1 MDAVVH
7 FNEMMAASD
16 PDSPPED
23 VQKAACDVLD
33 ETFAKLVSMVTKDPA
48 TSIRDFGMRVLN
60 VTDVTTLDT
69 IEGRWRTRQEHMKT
83 FTGWLR
89 HPAVG
94 LLPALH
100 LGPPAPNTPQAAY
113 KERLDKIVGNLLL
126 FYRSVD
132 SDIRARKMH
141 EPSYHP
147 PLSEMMQHTP
157 RVSEDEGPEITE
169 QHTLMLWALQH
180 LASMNAKRFEGWV
193 MKPRN
198 TTTGYNSTAFTRH
211 CEIRLFFAKELVR
224 LRDTHWAL
232 WLMFTKNK
240 HIGDWATR
248 MLTEH
253 DNPEFPDLERSRST
267 FAFNDGVYY
276 ADEDK
281 FRPYTA
287 EDRRVMMNH
296 VDLRTLTAEARA
308 ALNERRDDAERLYS
322 LRRWDFSKSTPDT
335 PSSAGRTP
343 TASDV
348 RTQYSN
354 LMLGD
359 EAVGRPA
366 ACKYFDMDFDYVEVD
381 CAADVKTHECD
392 RIWEA
397 QDFEEDVIGWA
408 YALMGRMMHNVGSKD
423 GWQVA
428 PFFKGVAGTGKS
440 TILRVIA
447 MFYDAE
453 DVGVLSNN
461 IEGKF
466 GLAAHYK
473 KFICICYEMR
483 KDFGLSQ
490 AELQSMITGEEM
502 CIAVKFQM
510 AVSNVKWDP
519 PLAAAGNMTASW
531 VDTNG
536 AMSRRWVFFEF
547 TKSVGRPDPQLM
559 DKIKAELPRIIQ
571 KCAKS
576 YLEKVRAYGKR
587 GPYSTDENGEPLCLP
602 EYFHI
607 QAEALKQS
615 CNSLLSFI
623 NDSGELR
630 LAKNRA
636 DDEDADEFYMSWKD
650 FDMLYADYCTRR
662 KYEHTPLNTADSY
675 RTVFNDLEITKTM
688 ATKEDYE
695 NGYRLVTTQWV
706 FGVKPTTARSRNKRG
721 GGGRGGGSAGGGRGG
736 GGGGRGGG
744 RSSGRSRRRRD
755 DGDDDDLDD
764 NDDDP

>member
-1 MDAVVH
+1 MDAIVH
-7 FNEMMAASD
+7 FNEMMAAAD
-16 PDSPPED
+16 PDDPPED
-23 VQKAACDVLD
+23 VQKAASDVLD
-33 ETFAKLVSMVTKDPA
+33 ETFAKVVSMVTKDPS
-48 TSIRDFGMRVLN
+48 TSILDYAMRVLN
-60 VTDVTTLDT
+60 VTSITTLDT
-69 IEGRWRTRQEHMKT
+69 IEGRWRTRQNHMKT
-83 FTGWLR
+83 FTSWLR
-89 HPAVG
+89 HPSVG
-94 LLPALH
+94 LLPPLH
-100 LGPPAPNTPQAAY
+100 VTAPTGDTPQAVY
-113 KERLDKIVGNLLL
+113 KQRIDKIVGQLLL

-132 SDIRARKMH
+132 SDVRARKMH

-157 RVSEDEGPEITE
+157 RVSDEAGPEITE

-180 LASMNAKRFEGWV
+180 LASMNAKRYEGWV

-198 TTTGYNSTAFTRH
+198 TTTGYNSTAYERH
-211 CEIRLFFAKELVR
+211 CEIRLFFAKELVP
-224 LRDTHWAL
+224 LRETHWAL
-232 WLMFTKNK
+232 WLMFTKNNR
-240 HIGDWATR
+240 IGDWATR
-248 MLTEH
+248 MLSEH
-253 DNPEFPDLERSRST
+253 DNPEFPDLERSRTT

-276 ADEDK
+276 AEDDK
-281 FRPYTA
+281 FRPYTS
-287 EDRRVMMNH
+287 EDRRVMMDH
-296 VDLRTLTAEARA
+296 VDLRSLDEHARA
-308 ALNERRDDAERLYS
+308 ALNKRHDDAEQLYAM
-322 LRRWDFSKSTPDT
+322 RRWDFSSAPDT

-343 TASDV
+343 TSSEV

-381 CAADVKTHECD
+381 SAAAVQTRECD

-397 QDFEEDVIGWA
+397 QNFSEEVKSWA
-408 YALMGRMMHNVGSKD
+408 YALMGRMMFNVSDKD
-423 GWQVA
+423 DWQIA

-447 MFYDAE
+447 MFYDPE

-483 KDFGLSQ
+483 KDFGLNQ

-502 CIAVKFQM
+502 SIAVKFQM
-510 AVSNVKWDP
+510 AVPNIKWDA
-519 PLAAAGNMTASW
+519 PLAAAGNMTAAW
-531 VDTNG
+531 ADTNG

-547 TKSVGRPDPQLM
+547 TTSVGRPDPQLM
-559 DKIKAELPRIIQ
+559 QKIKAELPRIIQ

-576 YLEKVRAYGKR
+576 YLEKVRAFGKR
-587 GPYSTDENGEPLCLP
+587 GAYSKDEQGNPLCLP

-623 NDSGELR
+623 TDSGELR
-630 LAKNRA
+630 LAKDRA
-636 DDEDADEFYMSWKD
+636 DDEDPEEFYMSWKD
-650 FDMLYADYCTRR
+650 FDMLYAEYCTKR
-662 KYEHTPLNTADSY
+662 KYEHAPLNTPDSY
-675 RTVFNDLEITKTM
+675 RTVFTDLCITKTT

-695 NGYRLVTTQWV
+695 NGWRLVTTQWV
-706 FGVKPTTARSRNKRG
+706 FGVKPTTARTK
-721 GGGRGGGSAGGGRGG
+721 
-736 GGGGRGGG
+736 
-744 RSSGRSRRRRD
+744 RRRKKGRRRVAD
-755 DGDDDDLDD
+755 DNGDDDDDGR
-764 NDDDP
+764 DDD